1 MVRACGQFGSAVYW
15 CGAASLETGLVMN
28 YRHAFHAGNF
38 ADVLKH
44 LILARIIEHLK
55 KKPAP
60 FRIIDTHAGIGLY
73 DLGSDEARRTGE
85 WYEGIGRLMKAEIPQ
100 DFKPIF
106 APYLQAVAAA
116 NAGADVLTGEEAVD
130 PGAGLT
136 LYPGSPVLAA
146 LLKRRDDVLIANEL
160 HPEDNLALSDALKS
174 FRNCKIMGL
183 DGYVVL
189 KSTLPPKERRGIVLI
204 DPPFEQA
211 GEFQRLLQALR
222 QGVQRFATGIYL
234 LWYPIKD
241 PRPIVAFKKELSGLG
256 LAKLSAVEFYLRAPT
271 DPDVLNGHGLIMLN
285 APFSLASELAA
296 CLPFLVDVLAQGK
309 GASFHIEQISE
320 A

>member
-1 MVRACGQFGSAVYW
+1 
-15 CGAASLETGLVMN
+15 MN

-44 LILARIIEHLK
+44 LILARVIEHLK
-55 KKPAP
+55 KKSAP

-73 DLGSDEARRTGE
+73 DLSSDEARRTGE
-85 WYEGIGRLMKAEIPQ
+85 WHEGIGRLMRAEIPQ
-100 DFKPIF
+100 DLKPIF

-116 NAGADVLTGEEAVD
+116 NAGIDAAAQQQAAVLGSE
-130 PGAGLT
+130 LT
-136 LYPGSPVLAA
+136 RYPGSPVLAA

-160 HPEDNLALSDALKS
+160 HPEDNQALGATLKS
-174 FRNCKIMGL
+174 FRNCKIMEL

-211 GEFQRLLQALR
+211 GEFQRLHQALR

-241 PRPIVAFKKELSGLG
+241 PRPVVAFKKELGGLG
-256 LAKLSAVEFYLRAPT
+256 LSKLAAVEFYLRAPNN
-271 DPDVLNGHGLIMLN
+271 PDQLNGHGLIMLN
-285 APFSLASELAA
+285 APFSLKSELEA
-296 CLPFLVDVLAQGK
+296 CLPFLVEVLGQGK
-309 GASFHIEQISE
+309 GAAYQFEQISE

>member
-1 MVRACGQFGSAVYW
+1 
-15 CGAASLETGLVMN
+15 MN

-44 LILARIIEHLK
+44 LILARVIEHLK

-73 DLGSDEARRTGE
+73 DLSSDEARRTGE
-85 WYEGIGRLMKAEIPQ
+85 WHEGIGRLMKAEIPQ
-100 DFKPIF
+100 DLQPIF

-116 NAGADVLTGEEAVD
+116 NAGTEGVPGREAVAS
-130 PGAGLT
+130 GTELT
-136 LYPGSPVLAA
+136 RYPGSPVLAA

-160 HPEDNLALSDALKS
+160 HPDDNQALGATLKP

-241 PRPIVAFKKELSGLG
+241 PRPVIAFKKELGGLG

-271 DPDVLNGHGLIMLN
+271 NPDVLNGHGLVMLN
-285 APFSLASELAA
+285 APFSLESELEA
-296 CLPFLVDVLAQGK
+296 CLPFLVQVLAQGQ
-309 GASFHIEQISE
+309 GASFHIEQIFE